1 MRKAFTRLPWRAAV
15 GIAIVLGLAA
25 CTRSATTRP
34 LPTAPS
40 AGQTSATSTSL
51 PPFLPA
57 QQTAVVQTSTARARL
72 GSVTPAPTAAITP
85 KPPTAVPASPTAVPV
100 QPTAVPTAPATTG
113 QETYTIQP
121 GDTLFSIAQRFG
133 LTVEELA
140 QANNIADP
148 SSIEAGQVLTIPARG
163 TAAPTA
169 AGGQRTYT
177 VQPGDT
183 CFRIALTFN
192 LTCEQLAAANP
203 DLTPPDYVVYPG
215 QVLTIP

>member
-1 MRKAFTRLPWRAAV
+1 MRKAFARLSWRAAI
-15 GIAIVLGLAA
+15 GIAIVLALAA

-34 LPTAPS
+34 VPTAPS
-40 AGQTSATSTSL
+40 AGQTGATSTSL

-85 KPPTAVPASPTAVPV
+85 KPPTAAPASPTAAPP
-100 QPTAVPTAPATTG
+100 QPTAVPTTPATTG
-113 QETYTIQP
+113 QGTYTVQP

-148 SSIEAGQVLTIPARG
+148 SNIEAGQVLTIPAGG

-183 CFRIALTFN
+183 CFRIALNFN

-203 DLTPPDYVVYPG
+203 DLTPPDYIVYPG